1 MTGSVWPHVEEA
13 IVDRIV
19 QHRSTIVFCNSRRLA
34 ERLTGRLNE
43 IYSERLG
50 LELPDAVGPGRDD
63 GAGRVATARAPTRC
77 SRRPTTAR
85 SRRSSAPRSRRS

>member
-13 IVDRIV
+13 IVDRIL
-19 QHRSTIVFCNSRRLA
+19 QHRSTIVFSNSRRLA

-50 LELPDAVGPGRDD
+50 LDLPDADACPPRMMAQ
-63 GAGRVATARAPTRC
+63 AGVDAPAPTPC
-77 SRRPTTAR
+77 SRRRTTAR
-85 SRRSSAPRSRRS
+85 CRKSSAPRSRRS